1 MEESMK
7 KTIAALAGAGA
18 LAAIV
23 VGVTPRLKAIVAA
36 QNERGPAFTEAVAQK
51 GDKKVKKA
59 KKMKKVKKVRSPHK
73 RSAV

>member
-1 MEESMK
+1 MEENMK

-36 QNERGPAFTEAVAQK
+36 QNGRGAAFIETVAK
-51 GDKKVKKA
+51 KDDKKVKKV
-59 KKMKKVKKVRSPHK
+59 KKIKKVRSPHK
-73 RSAV
+73 RSQV